1 MTIHIKLVEECRYP
15 TYEKK
20 KKKDRIV
27 SDFATLWTIA
37 LQAPLSMKLS
47 MQEYRSG

>member
-20 KKKDRIV
+20 KKKTELCL
-27 SDFATLWTIA
+27 TLQPYG
-37 LQAPLSMKLS
+37 L
-47 MQEYRSG
+47 

>member
-20 KKKDRIV
+20 KKKKTELCL
-27 SDFATLWTIA
+27 TLQPYG
-37 LQAPLSMKLS
+37 L
-47 MQEYRSG
+47 